1 MAVQVINFPIEK
13 GTDFSLS
20 LTLKSNGAPI
30 DLTNYEFSAKMRKH
44 YAASTYYPF
53 SVEKQSPLSNGRLI
67 IGMASTVTS
76 TIPPGRY
83 VYDVLATVG
92 IGSTATTSKY
102 FKGSIIV
109 EGTSS

>member
-1 MAVQVINFPIEK
+1 MAVQVINFPIEQ

-30 DLTNYEFSAKMRKH
+30 DLTNYNFSAKMKKH
-44 YAASTYYPF
+44 YAASDYYAFNITKEVPNTLGK
-53 SVEKQSPLSNGRLI
+53 VT
-67 IGMASTVTS
+67 IGMASSITS
-76 TIPPGRY
+76 TISAGRY

-92 IGSTATTSKY
+92 IGSTSTTSKY
-102 FKGSIIV
+102 FKGTVIV